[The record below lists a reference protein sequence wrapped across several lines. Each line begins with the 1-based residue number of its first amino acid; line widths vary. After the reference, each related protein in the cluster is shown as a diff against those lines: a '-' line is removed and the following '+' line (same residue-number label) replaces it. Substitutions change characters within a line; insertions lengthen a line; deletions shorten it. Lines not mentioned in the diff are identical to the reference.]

1 MSPTRRSGLGKGL
14 SSLIPADVKSDGSTF
29 REIDVDTVVPNRYQ
43 PRDHFDEETLSS
55 LAASIAEVGVIQ
67 PIVVRATDEGYELIA
82 GERRWRAARRANL
95 PSIPAIVRDSDDL
108 GSLETAVVENLH
120 RQDLNALEEAAAY
133 QQLIEDFSFTQEQ
146 VATRVG
152 RSRSAVA
159 NTIRLLQLPGSVQ
172 RLVIEGQLSAGHAR
186 ALLATAD
193 QAEQER
199 VAQLIVRE
207 RLTVRET
214 EELLR
219 GGDADEVDD
228 DNVGND
234 TGAGKTKPSSKTA
247 GETKDAG
254 VLELE
259 ELLASRLETRVKVQL
274 GKGPG
279 RLVIDF
285 ADLTDLE
292 RIYRVIT
299 PPGTTVCAKCVT
311 FVTQTCLWKNL
322 GVNGGHPLED
332 PGDTSGQW
340 LVGSKDRPIAPAG
353 ECVAERQRQCRHSL
367 DHARGF
373 ANATPHGRHACLA

>member
-14 SSLIPADVKSDGSTF
+14 SSLIPADVETDGSTF
-29 REIDVDTVVPNRYQ
+29 REIDVDAVVPNRYQ

-95 PSIPAIVRDSDDL
+95 PSIPAIIRDSDDL

-133 QQLIEDFSFTQEQ
+133 QQLIEDFNFTQEQ

-152 RSRSAVA
+152 RSRSAIA
-159 NTIRLLQLPGSVQ
+159 NTIRLLQLPGAVQ

-186 ALLATAD
+186 ALLVAAD
-193 QAEQER
+193 PAEQER
-199 VAQLIVRE
+199 VAQRVVRD

-219 GGDADEVDD
+219 GEDAGEADDDDADT
-228 DNVGND
+228 D
-234 TGAGKTKPSSKTA
+234 TGAGRTKLSSKTA

-285 ADLTDLE
+285 ADLSDLE

-299 PPGTTVCAKCVT
+299 PPGTT
-311 FVTQTCLWKNL
+311 
-322 GVNGGHPLED
+322 
-332 PGDTSGQW
+332 S
-340 LVGSKDRPIAPAG
+340 
-353 ECVAERQRQCRHSL
+353 
-367 DHARGF
+367 
-373 ANATPHGRHACLA
+373 

>member
-1 MSPTRRSGLGKGL
+1 VSPTRRSGLGKGL
-14 SSLIPADVKSDGSTF
+14 SSLIPADVETDGSTF
-29 REIDVDTVVPNRYQ
+29 REINVDAVVPNRYQ

-95 PSIPAIVRDSDDL
+95 PSIPAIIRDSDDL

-133 QQLIEDFSFTQEQ
+133 QQLIEDFNFTQEQ

-152 RSRSAVA
+152 RSRSAIA
-159 NTIRLLQLPGSVQ
+159 NTIRLLQLPGAVQ

-193 QAEQER
+193 PAEQER
-199 VAQLIVRE
+199 VAQRIVRE

-219 GGDADEVDD
+219 GEDAGEADDDDADT
-228 DNVGND
+228 D

-285 ADLTDLE
+285 ADLSDLE

-299 PPGTTVCAKCVT
+299 PPGTTT
-311 FVTQTCLWKNL
+311 
-322 GVNGGHPLED
+322 
-332 PGDTSGQW
+332 
-340 LVGSKDRPIAPAG
+340 
-353 ECVAERQRQCRHSL
+353 
-367 DHARGF
+367 
-373 ANATPHGRHACLA
+373 

>member
-14 SSLIPADVKSDGSTF
+14 SSLIPADVETDGSTF
-29 REIDVDTVVPNRYQ
+29 REIDVDAVVPNRYQ

-55 LAASIAEVGVIQ
+55 LASSIAEVGVIQ

-95 PSIPAIVRDSDDL
+95 PSIPAIIRDSDDL

-133 QQLIEDFSFTQEQ
+133 QQLIEDFNFTQEQ

-159 NTIRLLQLPGSVQ
+159 NTIRLLQLPGAVQ

-193 QAEQER
+193 PAEQER
-199 VAQLIVRE
+199 VAQRIVRD

-219 GGDADEVDD
+219 GDDAGEADDDDADT
-228 DNVGND
+228 D

-285 ADLTDLE
+285 ADLSDLE

-299 PPGTTVCAKCVT
+299 PPGS
-311 FVTQTCLWKNL
+311 
-322 GVNGGHPLED
+322 
-332 PGDTSGQW
+332 TS
-340 LVGSKDRPIAPAG
+340 
-353 ECVAERQRQCRHSL
+353 
-367 DHARGF
+367 
-373 ANATPHGRHACLA
+373 